1 MKMYDNRFVVSKRHP
16 DIKNNQSHLLKEHTN
31 CISSVTDWIN
41 NTYDKSKGR
50 KKNEIYFKQMV
61 LEYKKS
67 CYEELNEKLKNSG
80 LASAGYYLTDYALNN
95 PAKLSKFHLDCRID
109 DESKKFILS
118 GTYEKMIDFLNNNT
132 EKLLQ
137 KNWCGKECLR
147 SVALKKNVI

>member
-1 MKMYDNRFVVSKRHP
+1 MVNIKDFEEKKLIAGYCKVRSRKNNQPIINNSVYATWQNLWSDDFKLNGKAMKMYDNRFVVSKRHP

-31 CISSVTDWIN
+31 CISSVTNWIN

-67 CYEELNEKLKNSG
+67 CYEELNEKLKNSE

-95 PAKLSKFHLDCRID
+95 PAKLSKFHL
-109 DESKKFILS
+109 
-118 GTYEKMIDFLNNNT
+118 G
-132 EKLLQ
+132 
-137 KNWCGKECLR
+137 
-147 SVALKKNVI
+147 